1 MSDRRATLDSRKF
14 PGSAFAAFAPLGR
27 RLRHWRTDCRVRFL
41 IAGGA
46 ATLLNWLVRFPLD
59 LMMPYAA
66 AVAAAAACH
75 MAVAFVLYRTWV
87 FPGSDRHLL
96 MQISDFIVIN
106 LVSMAVTV
114 GISVAMREVLLA
126 LHVGPIV
133 AAAVAHFIGIGTGAI
148 AGYIGHRRIT
158 FRSQRDVERSSLAR
172 ASVGAAA
179 PAE

>member
-1 MSDRRATLDSRKF
+1 
-14 PGSAFAAFAPLGR
+14 
-27 RLRHWRTDCRVRFL
+27 
-41 IAGGA
+41 
-46 ATLLNWLVRFPLD
+46 
-59 LMMPYAA
+59 
-66 AVAAAAACH
+66 
-75 MAVAFVLYRTWV
+75 
-87 FPGSDRHLL
+87 

>member
-1 MSDRRATLDSRKF
+1 MSNRRAAHDRADFRESVYSSHRSYRPF
-14 PGSAFAAFAPLGR
+14 GR
-27 RLRHWRTDCRVRFL
+27 WRDDCRVRFL

-46 ATLLNWLVRFPLD
+46 ATLINWLVRFPFD
-59 LMMPYAA
+59 LLMPYAA

-75 MAVAFVLYRTWV
+75 MVCAFVLYRAWV
-87 FPGSDRHLL
+87 FPGSDRPL
-96 MQISDFIVIN
+96 MMQVGDFILIN

-114 GISVAMREVLLA
+114 AISVAFKEILVSLQIRPV
-126 LHVGPIV
+126 I

-158 FRSQRDVERSSLAR
+158 FRSQRDALQSSMVR
-172 ASVGAAA
+172 APGGAAA